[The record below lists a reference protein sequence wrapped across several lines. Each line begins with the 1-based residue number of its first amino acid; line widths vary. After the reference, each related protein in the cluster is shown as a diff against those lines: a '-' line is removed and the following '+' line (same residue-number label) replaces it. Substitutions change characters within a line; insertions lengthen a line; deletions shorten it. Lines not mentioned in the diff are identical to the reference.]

1 MHQQA
6 TLDAS
11 ATAMLPQMESA
22 SSGAAPLRTDPDEK
36 VCYNCETRST
46 PLWRLSREDGQWR
59 CNACGIYLKHKHME
73 RPLSLA
79 TNSERAARSAAAAQA
94 RRTAASPRLPRQD
107 HHHTQSAAHASG
119 WDSDDDGGS
128 SSGTEPLRKSTR
140 VRKPVCRDLS
150 PSPPRWRGGR
160 VDRDDGWM
168 GDHQPGTCCG

>member
-1 MHQQA
+1 
-6 TLDAS
+6 
-11 ATAMLPQMESA
+11 MLPPTESA
-22 SSGAAPLRTDPDEK
+22 SNGAPPPLRVDPDEK

-94 RRTAASPRLPRQD
+94 RRTAASPRPARPE
-107 HHHTQSAAHASG
+107 HMSGTHASG
-119 WDSDDDGGS
+119 WDSDDDGS

-168 GDHQPGTCCG
+168 GDHQPGTSCVDCCLCALLST